1 MGRQRRGEGRVLKLD
16 PFWEWNPPGWA
27 VFASWVR
34 KIGKWRHSLPVVVKR
49 SVVKSSSQ
57 GGLGYI

>member
-1 MGRQRRGEGRVLKLD
+1 MGRQRRGEGRVLKLGSVLGME
-16 PFWEWNPPGWA
+16 PARLGGFCFMGSKNRK
-27 VFASWVR
+27 VASL
-34 KIGKWRHSLPVVVKR
+34 SPVVVKR